1 MSLITTAKR
10 IKTSEKDKP
19 TRYYSDKQEKSVVK
33 TLGGK

>member
-10 IKTSEKDKP
+10 IKSDDKGKP

-33 TLGGK
+33 ALGGK